1 MKGKKV
7 LLGTHIVF
15 SSFSLLFGLQITSD
29 TTGQNISV
37 TASIPTDKNFLIDR
51 KNEILK
57 TPDQNITITLT
68 GTYYGDKDTLYGAI
82 ANSQNSQV
90 QNFNGQTSINMI
102 IDSTGSTGDKGSL
115 FFTGQG
121 GTMTFN
127 TNLSIRF
134 ATNSNIGAGVFLSDI
149 YKTKDPGGNDQ
160 LGTFSFNKNLIVDT
174 TGVTGSGYIFNLN
187 QQKAEMYV
195 NYDKNNSGNAIGSN
209 TIQLTGD
216 IHLNGKDTILG
227 INLNNSNS
235 YILGKEDYTSGNFN
249 LHLSKG
255 GKWIVTANDVY
266 INNLNI
272 QNNGDPN
279 NNAGLNSTDLNA
291 SMSMIDIA
299 TRKMTQGF
307 TTPQTIHIN
316 NLSGNNG
323 VFRIMVDLPKNQGDL
338 ITIQNKDNGAQTH
351 YIQIFQRT
359 ADLANITND
368 VSLKVAEIINGGDD
382 LTFNA
387 LPTTIGLYT
396 YTAQISKERQDAGY
410 RWVIYQKKTDPDNP
424 DNPDNPDKKPAEI
437 QDTLVRW
444 MSLQYR
450 IYRIQTD
457 SINKH
462 IDELIFTRKRHNV
475 WANYF
480 LGRQSYEQSKDH
492 YQTFQSGYD
501 WGMNSNN
508 IRHFAGGFFDYT
520 RMKDYDISYN
530 GEVDSIGFGVYYQS
544 TIFLS
549 KKTTIDFD
557 AKMKYTY
564 SSIEYFGKNELANAN
579 FLDSYHLFFIGTRL
593 GGKIGLDKKST
604 LFLEPSM
611 QAGIGFMNGGFINI
625 IDQPTQTNFGAQQ
638 DSAKITSIK
647 TNLSFGKRFE
657 NRNNYW
663 DIRAKTYYAYDNN
676 TGGDITL
683 IDVNPTDRILFN
695 TVADHRMGI
704 GIDANASIND
714 TIRLYAS
721 FERTFFSNYNTDYL
735 IYFGARISFDS
746 DIFKNTRRKN
756 TNNIINENNSR
767 KTQETRRQGRIIF
780 GENARPLP
788 KLIIKEE

>member
-1 MKGKKV
+1 MKSKKV
-7 LLGTHIVF
+7 LLGINIFF
-15 SSFSLLFGLQITSD
+15 SSLCFLDALTIQQNQTGDNVDITANLPKDKDFLTGSQSTQIPNNVPNQT
-29 TTGQNISV
+29 
-37 TASIPTDKNFLIDR
+37 L
-51 KNEILK
+51 
-57 TPDQNITITLT
+57 NITMDGTLN
-68 GTYYGDKDTLYGAI
+68 GSQNMLYGAI
-82 ANSQNSQV
+82 ANTTKSNIK
-90 QNFNGQTSINMI
+90 NFDNQENLKMI
-102 IDSTGSTGDKGSL
+102 INTTNVTGNSGSM
-115 FFTGQG
+115 FFTGKN
-121 GTMTFN
+121 GTMNFDV
-127 TNLSIRF
+127 NLDISFI
-134 ATNSNIGAGVFLSDI
+134 TNSNIGAGVFLSAQ
-149 YKTKDPGGNDQ
+149 YNTVDPNGNDQ
-160 LGTFSFNKNLIVDT
+160 QGTFNFKKNLIVDT

-187 QQKAEMYV
+187 QKKAAINV
-195 NYDKNNSGNAIGSN
+195 NFANNSTINKDNI
-209 TIQLTGD
+209 IQLTGD
-216 IHLNGKDTILG
+216 FNLNGQNAILN
-227 INLNNSNS
+227 INLTNKDS
-235 YILGKEDYTSGNFN
+235 YIIGKEDYTNGALN
-249 LHLSKG
+249 LTLEDG
-255 GKWIVTANDVY
+255 GKWIVTTNNAH

-272 QNNGDPN
+272 KNDADPN
-279 NNAGLNSTDLNA
+279 TNQDLNSIESTA
-291 SMSMIDIA
+291 AMSMIDIA
-299 TRKMTQGF
+299 TKRMNNGF
-307 TTPQTIHIN
+307 HAQQTININ
-316 NLSGNNG
+316 TLSGNNG
-323 VFRIMVDLPKNQGDL
+323 VFRIMVDLPNNQGDL
-338 ITIQNKDNGAQTH
+338 ITIQNKNNGAQTH
-351 YIQIFQRT
+351 YIQIFQKQE
-359 ADLANITND
+359 DLANLTND

-396 YTAQISKERQDAGY
+396 YTTKLTKEVQNQGY
-410 RWVIYQKKTDPDNP
+410 KWMIYQKKTDPDNP
-424 DNPDNPDKKPAEI
+424 DKKPAKI

-462 IDELIFTRKRHNV
+462 IDELTFTRKRHNV

-480 LGRQSYEQSKDH
+480 LGKQSYEQSKDH

-508 IRHFAGGFFDYT
+508 LRHFAGGFFDYT
-520 RMKDYDISYN
+520 KMKDYDISYN
-530 GEVDSIGFGVYYQS
+530 GEVDSIGFGAYYQS
-544 TIFLS
+544 TIFLN

-557 AKMKYTY
+557 AKMKYAY
-564 SSIEYFGKNELANAN
+564 SSLEYFGKNELANAN

-593 GGKIGLDKKST
+593 GGKIGLDKKNT
-604 LFLEPSM
+604 LFLEPSA

-647 TNLSFGKRFE
+647 TNLSFGKKFQD
-657 NRNNYW
+657 RNNYW

-735 IYFGARISFDS
+735 IYFGARISFNS
-746 DIFKNTRRKN
+746 DVFKNSRRNN
-756 TNNIINENNSR
+756 TNDISSQNNNGKIKDAR
-767 KTQETRRQGRIIF
+767 KGGRVTF
-780 GENARPLP
+780 KKNARPLP
-788 KLIIKEE
+788 KLIKEE